1 MSRPISIPA
10 ASDQPSR
17 LEALDGLRGLAALC
31 VVLGHTIA
39 VAFPILGWGPIPVGS
54 FPGLQAAVWNSPLQI
69 FCNGGPWVCVF
80 FLLSGFV
87 LSRAAEFSRAD
98 LITLSLR
105 RYARLTVPSFFA
117 CLFALACLSLFPTSA
132 AQIERATGHTFL
144 AVTNGALDTGL
155 LQFLRTTLVELY
167 RGNVIKLD
175 PPLWTMR
182 VELLGSIGTYLLVR
196 MLPRR
201 VQVAA
206 AALWLLLCLK
216 IGGPTLFYAMFPIGL
231 MFERA
236 WRAGHLRTHSWIWL
250 VPLAIGVALGGHPW
264 FVPMLKPFA
273 ERFGEAT
280 VTNFVA
286 SISAT
291 GLFLTVLIGAPV
303 QRILTSAPA
312 QFVGR
317 NSFALYLL
325 HFPLLAGPFAA
336 AWAAEAAAGKIIAW
350 SIAGAFFV
358 TVFAGAA
365 LFTRAID
372 APLLAAL
379 HRVVLFRRRSLVAP
393 AASQPL

>member
-1 MSRPISIPA
+1 
-10 ASDQPSR
+10 
-17 LEALDGLRGLAALC
+17 LDGLRGLAALC

-54 FPGLQAAVWNSPLQI
+54 LPGLQAAVWNSPLQI
-69 FCNGGPWVCVF
+69 FCNGGPWVGVF

-98 LITLSLR
+98 IVTLALR

-117 CLFALACLSLFPTSA
+117 CLFALACLSLFPTSG
-132 AQIERATGHTFL
+132 AQIEHATGHTFL
-144 AVTNGALDTGL
+144 AVTNGALDTGA

-167 RGNVIKLD
+167 RGNVVRLD

-182 VELLGSIGTYLLVR
+182 IELFGSLGTYLLVR

-201 VQVAA
+201 AQVAA
-206 AALWLLLCLK
+206 AVLWLLSCLNL
-216 IGGPTLFYAMFPIGL
+216 GGPTIFYAMFPVGL

-236 WRAGHLRTHSWIWL
+236 WRAGHLRHRGWL
-250 VPLAIGVALGGHPW
+250 WLAPLAVGFALGGHPW

-273 ERFGEAT
+273 DRFGDVT
-280 VTNFVA
+280 VTNFIA
-286 SISAT
+286 SLSAT
-291 GLFLTVLIGAPV
+291 CLFLAVLIGAPV
-303 QRILTSAPA
+303 QRILTSAAA
-312 QFVGR
+312 QFLGR

-336 AWAAEAAAGKIIAW
+336 AWAAEAAAGKIVAW

-358 TVFAGAA
+358 TVFCCSV

-379 HRVVLFRRRSLVAP
+379 HRVVLFRRRSILAP
-393 AASQPL
+393 AAASSS